1 MSLTLSQSLEKHTP
15 DFFVLSSNLKVGR
28 IYRQENAKR
37 PGTEWLWALN
47 GVYGGPKSMRIAGMA
62 ATLEQAQSELQTS
75 WEAWMAWAGLQD
87 ANPPSQ
93 MPAPGA

>member
-1 MSLTLSQSLEKHTP
+1 MSLTLSQNLEKHTP
-15 DFFVLSSNLKVGR
+15 ETPNFFAMSSNLKVGR
-28 IYRQENAKR
+28 IYKR
-37 PGTEWLWALN
+37 PETGWLWALN

-62 ATLEQAQSELQTS
+62 ATREQAQSELQTS

-93 MPAPGA
+93 IPTPGA